1 MKKAWMLVSALLTLL
16 TLAGAGYVLSTG
28 GKASAGY
35 ACVPMA
41 LASCSLSRKSK

>member
-16 TLAGAGYVLSTG
+16 TLAGAGY
-28 GKASAGY
+28 
-35 ACVPMA
+35 ACVPMT